1 MTTQIKQAPTER
13 VSVKQVSIKQVS
25 HSAVGGDPA
34 GLGLALAVAR
44 ELHAPV
50 SRAPEVSTVA
60 ARRPRRTPARRR
72 TVVRG

>member
-1 MTTQIKQAPTER
+1 MNQQASTER
-13 VSVKQVSIKQVS
+13 ASIEQISIRQVS
-25 HSAVGGDPA
+25 HNAVGGDPA

-60 ARRPRRTPARRR
+60 ARRTRRAPARRR